1 MVFGIV
7 RKTIGVTAP
16 TKVNRLLQPRNF
28 LMKYCIIDGSS
39 SQSKNESEEIIMQ
52 LPAMVEV
59 KGIRVLTSKQLAKCY
74 ETKTDIIKMNF
85 SRNRNRYVDGKH
97 YISLTGDEL
106 KEFKKQVTKSH
117 LVDGRASH
125 LYLWTEKGALLHAK
139 SLNTDKA
146 WEVYDY
152 LVDYY
157 FRAEEKRKVP
167 VTVETKQKS
176 RPNTRKVVD
185 VPENPEIL
193 KAIQKIKDDLT
204 CMNVL
209 LDDCKMYVDED
220 TYVERRKS
228 AAEVVHIIVKDWTS
242 LLNLKPKLVEKYY

>member
-1 MVFGIV
+1 
-7 RKTIGVTAP
+7 
-16 TKVNRLLQPRNF
+16 
-28 LMKYCIIDGSS
+28 
-39 SQSKNESEEIIMQ
+39 MQ
-52 LPAMVEV
+52 LELPQIMEV
-59 KGIRVLTSKQLAKCY
+59 KGVRVLTTKQIAEAY
-74 ETKTDIIKMNF
+74 GTTKDKIIYNF
-85 SRNRNRYVDGKH
+85 NYNKDRYILGKH
-97 YISLTGDEL
+97 YIEVMGEEL
-106 KEFKKQVTKSH
+106 RRLKRTCENQMSFKYAKS
-117 LVDGRASH
+117 

-157 FRAEEKRKVP
+157 FRAEEQRKVP

-228 AAEVVHIIVKDWTS
+228 AEEVVRIIVKDWTL

>member
-1 MVFGIV
+1 
-7 RKTIGVTAP
+7 
-16 TKVNRLLQPRNF
+16 
-28 LMKYCIIDGSS
+28 
-39 SQSKNESEEIIMQ
+39 MQ
-52 LPAMVEV
+52 LQFPEV
-59 KGIRVLTSKQLAKCY
+59 IEVRGIRVLTTRQIADAY
-74 ETKTDIIKMNF
+74 GTTKDKIIYNF
-85 SRNRNRYVDGKH
+85 NYNKGRYVLGKH
-97 YISLTGDEL
+97 YIEVSGEEL
-106 KEFKKQVTKSH
+106 RRLKRTCENQMSFKYAKS
-117 LVDGRASH
+117 

-157 FRAEEKRKVP
+157 FRAEGEQKASMIKEAKP
-167 VTVETKQKS
+167 KS
-176 RPNTRKVVD
+176 RPNTRVVVD

-209 LDDCKMYVDED
+209 LDDCKMYVEED
-220 TYVERRKS
+220 AYIERRKS